1 MGHGTPFLAVVRKG
15 VGPFNSWNW
24 PCMKDS
30 ASGEGQPE
38 NPYPFR
44 SLQPGMREEVE
55 FPWTE
60 GSRELEA
67 SWHMSHGTVTWSH
80 LSWAG
85 FRFVHQLKQKPA
97 LGLAVCN
104 CIALKP
110 PLQIL
115 PEKVKLPEW
124 SLHNCKLN
132 KLFLFFNAEVQAIC
146 AFSHLSR
153 AC

>member
-1 MGHGTPFLAVVRKG
+1 
-15 VGPFNSWNW
+15 
-24 PCMKDS
+24 
-30 ASGEGQPE
+30 
-38 NPYPFR
+38 
-44 SLQPGMREEVE
+44 MREEVE

-85 FRFVHQLKQKPA
+85 FRFVRQLKQKPA
-97 LGLAVCN
+97 LGLAVCD

-115 PEKVKLPEW
+115 PEKVKLPE
-124 SLHNCKLN
+124 
-132 KLFLFFNAEVQAIC
+132 
-146 AFSHLSR
+146 
-153 AC
+153 